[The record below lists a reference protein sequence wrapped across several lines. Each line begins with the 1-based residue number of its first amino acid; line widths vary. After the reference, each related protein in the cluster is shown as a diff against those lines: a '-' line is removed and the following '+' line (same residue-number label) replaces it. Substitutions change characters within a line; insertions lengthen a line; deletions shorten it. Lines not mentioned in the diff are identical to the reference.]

1 MITKR
6 SFAESNMNLPKIAIS
21 AVCVLVFGLST
32 FAQSGIFFVPST
44 DTQEKKSLHVTF
56 EAYSHFAKYENTGFQ
71 SYGPSLVYGLRK
83 NVEIGVNY
91 YFTYDIDGGAHELQP
106 NIKWKAYESENNG
119 VAVSVGTV
127 AFIPLNKKAGDR
139 VTAQFYVNASKTF
152 EAAKDMRL
160 TGGIYGMANTSADFG
175 TRSGVMVGFEQPITK
190 KFKLLADWAS
200 GKNSL
205 GYSNFGFSY
214 DLKRSQNLSIA
225 YTIGNSGRGNNFLS
239 VHYGFSI
246 K

>member
-1 MITKR
+1 M
-6 SFAESNMNLPKIAIS
+6 SLPKIAIS
-21 AVCVLVFGLST
+21 ALCIFIFITSA
-32 FAQSGIFFVPST
+32 FAQSGVFFVPST
-44 DTQEKKSLHVTF
+44 DTQEKETLHVTL
-56 EAYSHFAKYENTGFQ
+56 EAYSHFAKYENGGLQ
-71 SYGPSLVYGLRK
+71 SYGPSIVYGLKK

-91 YFTYDIDGGAHELQP
+91 YLTYDVDGGAHELQP
-106 NIKWKAYESENNG
+106 NIKWKAYENENSG

-139 VTAQFYVNASKTF
+139 MTAQFYLNASKTF
-152 EAAKDMRL
+152 ESVKDMRL
-160 TGGIYGMANTSADFG
+160 TGGIYGLANTSRDFG
-175 TRSGVMVGFEQPITK
+175 SRTGLMVGFEQPITK
-190 KFKLLADWAS
+190 KFKLIADWTS

-214 DLKRSQNLSIA
+214 DLKRSQNLSVA

-239 VHYGFSI
+239 IHYGFSI